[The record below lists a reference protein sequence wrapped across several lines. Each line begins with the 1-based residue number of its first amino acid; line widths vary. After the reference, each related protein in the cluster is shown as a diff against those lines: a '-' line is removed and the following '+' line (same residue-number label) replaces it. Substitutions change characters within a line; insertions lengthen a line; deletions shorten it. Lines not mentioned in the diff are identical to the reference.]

1 MADYDLRPLQVIV
14 VDKEGNTRRLLRGIL
29 ARLGLDKVTDYADT
43 TDVTAAMTAT
53 PPDLLFIDA
62 DAPETDGLRFTQML
76 RHSQAPMNPFL
87 CIIAMTWQPTQSLL
101 MRFTASGADDLM
113 AKPFSA
119 KQVHDR
125 LINLIDSRKSFVV
138 TADYI
143 GPDRR
148 RQPREGVQIPLF
160 NVPNTMR
167 QKAMGLYDRNKSADA
182 ITDALEAINVQK
194 VVRCGFQV
202 AFLVDFAAPGA
213 TNGGDRMAL
222 EHLVRAGTVL
232 EDMMRR
238 LKQDSDLR
246 HQADKYAQTLRAGL
260 EAMRAHP
267 PEHPVGD
274 IQAMH
279 KAAMG
284 LAALTS
290 RRTDIAAVETEV
302 RGAVST
308 YRSRLAEIA
317 QAKANGQAAGG
328 QPADKP
334 ATE

>member
-1 MADYDLRPLQVIV
+1 MTDYDLRALQVLV

-29 ARLGLDKVTDYADT
+29 GRLGLDKVTDFADT

-87 CIIAMTWQPTQSLL
+87 SVIAMTWQPTQPLL

-125 LINLIDSRKSFVV
+125 LINLIENRKSFVV

-148 RQPREGVQIPLF
+148 RQPREGIQIPLF

-167 QKAMGLYDRNKSADA
+167 QKAMGLYDRNKSTEA
-182 ITDALEAINVQK
+182 IADALEAINVQK

-202 AFLVDFAAPGA
+202 AFLVDFATPGA
-213 TNGGDRMAL
+213 SNGGDRMAV

-232 EDMMRR
+232 EDMLRR

-246 HQADKYAQTLRAGL
+246 HQAEKYAQTLRTGL
-260 EAMRAHP
+260 EAMRTHP
-267 PEHPVGD
+267 PEHPVSG
-274 IQAMH
+274 IQEMRT
-279 KAAMG
+279 AALG

-290 RRTDIAAVETEV
+290 RRADIGAVEMEV
-302 RGAVST
+302 RGAVTT
-308 YRSRLAEIA
+308 YRTRLAEIA
-317 QAKANGQAAGG
+317 QAKAGGQVAEKPAAG
-328 QPADKP
+328 
-334 ATE
+334 